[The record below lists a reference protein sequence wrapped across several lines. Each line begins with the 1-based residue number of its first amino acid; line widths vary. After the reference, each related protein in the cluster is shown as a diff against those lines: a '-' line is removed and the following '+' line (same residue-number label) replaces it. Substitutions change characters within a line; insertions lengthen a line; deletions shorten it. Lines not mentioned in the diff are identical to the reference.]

1 MSKKSRRRESDRGE
15 EENKIRMLEKERLQ
29 LPNSSQ
35 NRNRLLNVLGQDV
48 GQLFSRLD
56 CYSGTCCIVNSFGD
70 VP

>member
-1 MSKKSRRRESDRGE
+1 MRKKSRRRESDRGE
-15 EENKIRMLEKERLQ
+15 EQNKIRTLEKESLQ

-48 GQLFSRLD
+48 GQLSSRLD
-56 CYSGTCCIVNSFGD
+56 CYSGTCCTVNSFGD